1 MNDGRKTVFAVL
13 CPFFR
18 SERKICMRK
27 QPNRNNWNLLPRH
40 KRAPRTPERCT
51 SGSRNNTALA
61 HSQKAVTRDSSSS
74 LPIRSVLDED
84 RQTEMKNKFLRAFRT
99 AGAAAKRGWR
109 TLARVRQH
117 GFFPAQIG
125 CTAGSRSRAHTLCV
139 TGIYP
144 ALRSPRTQGAA
155 AFAANAATNANQK
168 YNRDRVDSS
177 PLPFP
182 IPVEHHAFKPETER

>member
-1 MNDGRKTVFAVL
+1 
-13 CPFFR
+13 
-18 SERKICMRK
+18 MRK
-27 QPNRNNWNLLPRH
+27 QPNRNDRDTLPRH
-40 KRAPRTPERCT
+40 KRASRTPARCT
-51 SGSRNNTALA
+51 SGSQNSAAFA
-61 HSQKAVTRDSSSS
+61 HPQKAKTRDPSSS

-144 ALRSPRTQGAA
+144 ALRSPRTQGAT

-182 IPVEHHAFKPETER
+182 IPAENHAFKPETER